1 MACNPA
7 MAEDQPTPTPGGAK
21 SAATGVVP
29 DTVNGNVNGN
39 AASLYQRISQ
49 DPDLTQALFRQALQN
64 PSGTLEQICRLG
76 DTWGLP
82 VSIEQVKAHISTLDD
97 AGSKQWLLK
106 ARGGL

>member
-1 MACNPA
+1 MAQ
-7 MAEDQPTPTPGGAK
+7 DQPTPTPGGA
-21 SAATGVVP
+21 TGVVT
-29 DTVNGNVNGN
+29 DNANNSANGN

-64 PSGTLEQICRLG
+64 PLGTLEQICRLG

-82 VSIEQVKAHISTLDD
+82 VSVEQVKAHISTLDD
-97 AGSKQWLLK
+97 ADSKQWLLK